1 MEKRFIHMR
10 SVLIWLIT
18 LLLFVDTTALA
29 STGAYSSISLSDK
42 KSKQTVLSYL
52 STTSKDTNSDSP
64 LETTNDS
71 EQNSVNEI
79 EDSFETSLFPIVF
92 HYQIPLAFNYR
103 KISDNYIHIEP
114 RQCQQDIVPP
124 PPKN

>member
-1 MEKRFIHMR
+1 MR

-29 STGAYSSISLSDK
+29 STGAYSSFSLNDK
-42 KSKQTVLSYL
+42 KNKQTVLNYL

-64 LETTNDS
+64 FETTDDS

-79 EDSFETSLFPIVF
+79 EDSFETSLFPISF
-92 HYQIPLAFNYR
+92 HYQLPLVFNYR
-103 KISDNYIHIEP
+103 KISDNYIHIET
-114 RQCQQDIVPP
+114 RQCHQDIVPP

>member
-1 MEKRFIHMR
+1 MR
-10 SVLIWLIT
+10 SILMWLIM

-29 STGAYSSISLSDK
+29 STGAYSSFSLHDK
-42 KSKQTVLSYL
+42 KCNQSILFYL
-52 STTSKDTNSDSP
+52 SNSTKDTNSDSP
-64 LETTNDS
+64 FETTDDS

-79 EDSFETSLFPIVF
+79 EDSFETSLFPTTF
-92 HYQIPLAFNYR
+92 HYQLPLTFNFR

-114 RQCQQDIVPP
+114 HQCHQDIVPP

>member
-29 STGAYSSISLSDK
+29 STGAYSSFSLNDK
-42 KSKQTVLSYL
+42 KNKQTVLNYL

-79 EDSFETSLFPIVF
+79 EDSFETSLFPISF
-92 HYQIPLAFNYR
+92 HYQLPLAFNYR

-114 RQCQQDIVPP
+114 RQYYQDIVPP